1 MTNDETSL
9 FPVFLASRQLEAPAS
24 SHGRVKTIVRLA
36 RNVRRAPFVIR
47 HSSFVIL
54 SSLGISSFVIYIRSW
69 TSLSISKKMSKSGN
83 VTTK

>member
-9 FPVFLASRQLEAPAS
+9 FPVFLPSRQLGAPAS

-47 HSSFVIL
+47 HSFVI
-54 SSLGISSFVIYIRSW
+54 GYFVIRHLHPVVDFALDIEENVEA
-69 TSLSISKKMSKSGN
+69 GN